1 MLFQLIWN
9 RCPAYENHGNKPNN
23 SLQTIM
29 LHDSLVCT
37 LGGVKITLLCRLV
50 KSGVGKTWAAADKM
64 RRNEVGKE
72 SLKDM
77 FLPVFKEKTS

>member
-29 LHDSLVCT
+29 LYNSLVCK
-37 LGGVKITLLCRLV
+37 LGGVRITVSCCLV
-50 KSGVGKTWAAADKM
+50 KSRVGKIWVMVGEMGCD
-64 RRNEVGKE
+64 EVKKE
-72 SLKDM
+72 SREDM
-77 FLPVFKEKTS
+77 FLLLFEEKLF